1 MFRRTNVILAAV
13 SGGADSLALLL
24 VLREL
29 KQQFGF
35 DVIASHFDHKLRD
48 TSAADME
55 RVRDICADLGVEC
68 FTGEGDVRDVAA
80 APAQLA
86 LRKRRGRCATSS
98 SPSSPARST
107 RIVSRPATPPTT
119 RRRPCSCAWCA
130 AAASAE
136 SAACSPS
143 PASPVR
149 RPNGSFARSCPCDA
163 PTRSAICAEAGIE
176 PLADPSNA
184 DVSFAR
190 NRLRHET
197 LPVLRALNPSVD
209 AALLRLASS
218 ARELFADVERQSL
231 GVQPVA
237 RLPVG
242 SVFSLPAFAALPAEA
257 RTLVIEREAA
267 FAKTSFE
274 VNATRVENLDAAI
287 AAGSGE
293 AHFGESVVEVSCG
306 RVRIGPPLGEAESF
320 EPRVLNVPGITVAG
334 PWRIAVSTDPP
345 PPDAGAL
352 TAAID
357 ASAIKGVLRA
367 RLVGRGDRIRY
378 HGQARKVA
386 DVLSNAKVPRWERL
400 GMVAAVDAEGVVAL
414 FGSNGV
420 IADRATTTDALYIT
434 LRPA

>member
-68 FTGEGDVRDVAA
+68 LTGEGDVRDVAA
-80 APAQLA
+80 RQRTGIEETARKMRYQFLSFVAGEKHADCVATGHTADDQAETVLMRVVRGSGVRGIRGMLPVSGVPGAEAQRLIRPLLA
-86 LRKRRGRCATSS
+86 
-98 SPSSPARST
+98 
-107 RIVSRPATPPTT
+107 
-119 RRRPCSCAWCA
+119 
-130 AAASAE
+130 
-136 SAACSPS
+136 
-143 PASPVR
+143 VR
-149 RPNGSFARSCPCDA
+149 RTETA
-163 PTRSAICAEAGIE
+163 AICAETGIE
-176 PLADPSNA
+176 PVADPSND

-367 RLVGRGDRIRY
+367 RLVARGDRIRY

>member
-1 MFRRTNVILAAV
+1 MFRRTNVVLAAV

-55 RVRDICADLGVEC
+55 RVRDICADLDVEC
-68 FTGEGDVRDVAA
+68 FTGEGDVRDAA
-80 APAQLA
+80 ARQRSGIEETARKMRYQFLSFVAGEKHADCVATGHTADDQAETVLMRVVRGSGVRGIRGMLPVSGVPGAEAQRL
-86 LRKRRGRCATSS
+86 
-98 SPSSPARST
+98 
-107 RIVSRPATPPTT
+107 VRPLL
-119 RRRPCSCAWCA
+119 S
-130 AAASAE
+130 
-136 SAACSPS
+136 
-143 PASPVR
+143 VR
-149 RPNGSFARSCPCDA
+149 RAD
-163 PTRSAICAEAGIE
+163 TVAICAEAGIE

-367 RLVGRGDRIRY
+367 RLVTRGDRIRY